1 LTEWYTRRRLLS
13 VPRPLKNE
21 KMNQSYII
29 RRTATRPAQD
39 QQIFDSIEVTKRI
52 KTEERV
58 PYRKTTTSKFHGDR
72 AQLIIRQ
79 KAILEQL
86 LNRKS

>member
-1 LTEWYTRRRLLS
+1 M
-13 VPRPLKNE
+13 PRPLKNE

-29 RRTATRPAQD
+29 RRTATKPAVQD

-52 KTEERV
+52 KTEERL
-58 PYRKTTTSKFHGDR
+58 PYRKTTTTKFHGDR